1 MKFLHLSDLHIGKRV
16 NEFSMIE
23 DQQYILQQIIEI
35 IDREKP
41 EAVVIA
47 GDVYDKSIPSVEGVS
62 LFDYFLTKLCNLNTT
77 IMIVSGNH
85 DSADRLNYGGK
96 ILERNNIYIAGIF
109 GGTVKSVELRDQ
121 YGPVTFY
128 LLPFIKPAMVTSYFP
143 EVETYQ
149 DALQAVVGA
158 TEVDSLQR
166 NVLVAH
172 QFIVSGGESP
182 ERSESELE
190 SLGGLD
196 QIDASVFD
204 DFDYVALG
212 HLHGPQRIGRDTI
225 RYAGS
230 PLKYSFSEVK
240 QKKSVTMVTLNEKGQ
255 ASFELLPLMPLR
267 DMREF
272 EGKIEE
278 LVDEK
283 YYTKDYIH
291 VTLTNEENIIDPM
304 GRLRTVYPNIMKL
317 DFRNSRTAVKEN
329 ARMAAQDVK
338 NSSPLQLFHEFY
350 EMQNNQPMNEMEIEI
365 MTKLLEGL
373 AGEKE

>member
-23 DQQYILQQIIEI
+23 DQRHILEQILEI
-35 IDREKP
+35 VKKESP

-47 GDVYDKSIPSVEGVS
+47 GDVYDKSIPSIEGVT
-62 LFDYFLTKLCNLNTT
+62 LFDYFLTRLSKCNTT
-77 IMIVSGNH
+77 VMLVSGNH

-96 ILERNNIYIAGIF
+96 IMENNKIYIAGVF
-109 GGTVKSVELRDQ
+109 GGKVKQVDLTDQ
-121 YGPVTFY
+121 WGEITFH
-128 LLPFIKPAMVTSYFP
+128 LLPFIKPAMVTPFYE
-143 EVETYQ
+143 EVETYEE
-149 DALQAVVGA
+149 AVEAIIGA
-158 TEVDSLQR
+158 TPVDTTKR

-182 ERSESELE
+182 LRSESELE

-196 QIDASVFD
+196 QIDASVFK

-212 HLHGPQRIGRDTI
+212 HLHGPQRIGRDTV

-230 PLKYSFSEVK
+230 PLKYSFSEVN
-240 QKKSVTMVTLNEKGQ
+240 QKKSVTLVTMDEKGKV
-255 ASFELLPLMPLR
+255 SFELLPLKPLH
-267 DMREF
+267 DMREI

-278 LVDEK
+278 LVDFK
-283 YYTKDYIH
+283 YHSMDYIH
-291 VTLTNEENIIDPM
+291 ATLTNEENLVDPM

-317 DFRNSRTAVKEN
+317 DFKNSRTAVRDN
-329 ARMAAQDVK
+329 AKMAAQDVK
-338 NSSPLQLFHEFY
+338 SKSPLQLFDEFY
-350 EMQNNQPMNEMEIEI
+350 EMQNNQPMNEKELEI
-365 MTKLLEGL
+365 MTKLLLGL